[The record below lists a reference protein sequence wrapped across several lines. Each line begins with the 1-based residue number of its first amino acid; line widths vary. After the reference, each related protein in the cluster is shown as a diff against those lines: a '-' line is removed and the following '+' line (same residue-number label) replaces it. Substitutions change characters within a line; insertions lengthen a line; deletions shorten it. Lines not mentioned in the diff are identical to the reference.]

1 MTNSATTATD
11 NVVVKYQEPVQFQT
25 DQTGSND
32 FNLGDLLYMD
42 TSAHQAKPLIN
53 SDTNA
58 ATFCGIAMNGS
69 FVNVYGTKK
78 YFDLVPV
85 LTKGIVRLFT
95 TVGDTYHDGDTVYV
109 GADAQTITNT
119 VGGLTKKLGYVK
131 LAAGITSLAGA
142 AGVTVEIQIT
152 PLWPVTSV

>member
-1 MTNSATTATD
+1 MSNSATQSTD
-11 NVVVKYQEPVQFQT
+11 NVVIKLREPNTFQT

-32 FNLGDLLYMD
+32 FNLGDMLYMD
-42 TSAHQAKPLIN
+42 TTAHQAKPLIN

-85 LTKGIVRLFT
+85 LQEGNVRLFT
-95 TVGDTYHDGDTVYV
+95 TAGDTYHDGDTVYV

-131 LAAGITSLAGA
+131 LPAGITSIAGGV
-142 AGVTVEIQIT
+142 GVTVEINIT
-152 PLWPVTSV
+152 PLWPVTIG

>member
-1 MTNSATTATD
+1 MANSATLATD
-11 NVVVKYQEPVQFQT
+11 NVVIKHQEPVTFQT
-25 DQTGSND
+25 DQTGAND

-53 SDTNA
+53 SDANA
-58 ATFCGIAMNGS
+58 ATFCGVAMNGS

-85 LTKGIVRLFT
+85 LTKGVVRLFT
-95 TVGDTYHDGDTVYV
+95 TVGDTYHEGDPVYV
-109 GADAQTITNT
+109 GVDAQTVTNT

-131 LAAGITSLAGA
+131 LSAGQTSLAGG
-142 AGVTVEIQIT
+142 AGITVEVQIT